1 LDGSGDNA
9 GTFSN
14 PSANTQL
21 EDVQGLHIF
30 EHNAASQ
37 SNTFMVD
44 WTAPVGGG
52 DVTVYAS
59 GLAAAGSSGTSGDQY
74 AGASLTIP
82 EAQIVVEIG
91 GCTYDF
97 ACNYNPEAAF
107 DDGSCEV
114 VSCVLQGDLNGDLAV
129 TTSDL
134 LIFLSVF
141 GETL

>member
-1 LDGSGDNA
+1 
-9 GTFSN
+9 
-14 PSANTQL
+14 
-21 EDVQGLHIF
+21 
-30 EHNAASQ
+30 
-37 SNTFMVD
+37 MVD
-44 WTAPVGGG
+44 WTAPLGGG

-59 GLAAAGSSGTSGDQY
+59 GLAAAGSTGTSGDQY

-82 EAQIVVEIG
+82 RPKSWWKSADAP
-91 GCTYDF
+91 TTLR
-97 ACNYNPEAAF
+97 NYNPEAAF

-114 VSCVLQGDLNGDLAV
+114 VSCALQGDLNGDLAV